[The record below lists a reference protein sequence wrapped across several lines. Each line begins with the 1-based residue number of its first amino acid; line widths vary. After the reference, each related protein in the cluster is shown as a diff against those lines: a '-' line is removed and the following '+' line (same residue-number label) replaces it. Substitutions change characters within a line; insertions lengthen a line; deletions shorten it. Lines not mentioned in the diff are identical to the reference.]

1 MTAGEPTEGLAALAE
16 AVAAAVPEV
25 VSVVSLLDTGG
36 ASRAARND
44 DGDDDGDETLGDGPC
59 RVLWGDERLRM
70 HMGGY
75 QFDVSARSFFQTNTR
90 QGSTLVRIM
99 QEACGLKADGSE
111 VLLDLYCGV
120 GLLGI
125 SLARHCRE
133 VWGVELVEAA
143 VQDATHNAELNGV
156 TNATFFQG
164 DLGAVAAS
172 LGTRIPPPDVVVVDP
187 NRAGCRPALI
197 AFLRQAAA
205 ATVVYVSCNPAT
217 QARDVRALCA
227 PPDEGQPSSGQGAR
241 YTLVS
246 VTPVDMF
253 PHTAHVETVAV
264 LRRSDT

>member
-1 MTAGEPTEGLAALAE
+1 LVTAREPTEQLVALAE

-36 ASRAARND
+36 TSRAARND
-44 DGDDDGDETLGDGPC
+44 DDDDDDETVDGPC

-99 QEACGLKADGSE
+99 EEACGLKADGSE

-143 VQDATHNAELNGV
+143 VEDATRNAELNGV
-156 TNATFFQG
+156 TNATFVQG

-187 NRAGCRPALI
+187 NRAGCPPALT

-227 PPDEGQPSSGQGAR
+227 PLEEGQLGTAQGAR

-264 LRRSDT
+264 LRRSDK